1 LLPILR
7 TSTGAGVPQSPLR
20 IGVKGTM
27 SAVMGPND
35 CTHCMSAASISLS
48 AHAAAGGS
56 TGVDCPTGPASKER
70 PQIADSRSFRGAN
83 HPGAEGDHKGNVRTG
98 SKAKPQ
104 TAMIDTTVDRRDSLV

>member
-1 LLPILR
+1 M
-7 TSTGAGVPQSPLR
+7 PQSPLR

-56 TGVDCPTGPASKER
+56 TGVDCPTGPALG
-70 PQIADSRSFRGAN
+70 PQVADSQSFRGAN
-83 HPGAEGDHKGNVRTG
+83 HPGAEGDHKGNVRAG

-104 TAMIDTTVDRRDSLV
+104 TAMIETTVDKRESLV